1 MSTYYIARPYK
12 INDKGI
18 PEATEEFGEATSD
31 ITLTLKTDIQA
42 KSVDIAKNELK
53 DDVSLKKG
61 DKITIYRT
69 NGKDTVIFKTSDG
82 SYVGLK
88 YEKSFEFNGKPTEET
103 FDGAV
108 FAG

>member
-1 MSTYYIARPYK
+1 MRLIVVLAEDDVHQGCNIS
-12 INDKGI
+12 NGNGI
-18 PEATEEFGEATSD
+18 VE
-31 ITLTLKTDIQA
+31 
-42 KSVDIAKNELK
+42 VDIAKNELK